1 MVFIG
6 TAPGHRSAAERAYY
20 AHPGNRFWPT
30 LRELGLIPAN
40 FDAPSYR
47 ALLSSGIGFTD
58 VCKTQQ
64 GSDRVISAYDPRGLS
79 RKIARYE
86 PYIVAFT
93 SKKAAGV
100 WYGCSTQAL
109 KYGVQPQRDAAE
121 PIIFVLPS
129 PSGAA
134 SGHWQIKPWRDLAD
148 LVSTRQ
154 RPLRTAHSPG

>member
-1 MVFIG
+1 LS
-6 TAPGHRSAAERAYY
+6 APLLGVVRLPKAIYY
-20 AHPGNRFWPT
+20 AHPGNRFWRT
-30 LRELGLIPAN
+30 LAMLGLIPRE
-40 FDAPSYR
+40 FEPYSYR
-47 ALLSSGIGFTD
+47 SLLSVGIGFTD

-79 RKIARYE
+79 RKIARYR
-86 PYIVAFT
+86 PCIVAFT

-109 KYGVQPQRDAAE
+109 KYGVQPRRDAAE
-121 PIIFVLPS
+121 PIVFVLPS

-148 LVSTRQ
+148 LASTRQ
-154 RPLRTAHSPG
+154 RPLRTARSPE